1 MTNRVC
7 KALGIE
13 KPIIQGAMAWL
24 TDAKLVA
31 AVGEAG
37 GMGILGPN
45 AGQTSKTTSVDE
57 TIERM
62 RQEVRKVQRLTD
74 KPFGINLIPLDPA
87 KDQFTMPMIK
97 MMAEEHVPA
106 AAYVGDP
113 YPEYFEALKKA
124 HIKIIFRQ
132 LTPTVKDAQTA
143 EQLGADVVVATG
155 FDEGGTM
162 PLRSLGMFSI
172 VPLLADAVSIPVLAA
187 GAITDARTARAAIDL
202 GAEGVYCGSIF
213 TIAKECRMDEKIKQ
227 YILRSTGEDLLF
239 FNIPQIPIYYRTL
252 PGGLTNSL
260 MKAIKDGT
268 PVEQLAS
275 KVSLSGVQ
283 KGMLQ
288 GDLDNGY
295 ITIGTGIGN
304 LKEELSVAQ
313 IFAILM
319 KGITD

>member
-7 KALGIE
+7 ATLGIE

-37 GMGILGPN
+37 GLGILGPN
-45 AGQTSKTTSVDE
+45 AGQTTKTVSVDK
-57 TIERM
+57 TIKRM
-62 RQEVRKVQRLTD
+62 RQEVRKVKKLTAR
-74 KPFGINLIPLDPA
+74 PFGVNLIPVDPA

-97 MMAEEHVPA
+97 MMAEEQVPA

-113 YPEYFEALKKA
+113 YPEYFKALKDA
-124 HIKIIFRQ
+124 GIKIIFRQ

-143 EQLGADVVVATG
+143 EKLGADVVVATG

-162 PLRSLGMFSI
+162 PTRSLGMFSI
-172 VPLLADAVSIPVLAA
+172 VPLIADAVSVPVMAA
-187 GAITDARTARAAIDL
+187 GAITDARTAKAAIDL

-213 TIAKECRMDEKIKQ
+213 VVAKECRTDERIKQ
-227 YILRSTGEDLLF
+227 YILRSTGEDLEFL
-239 FNIPQIPIYYRTL
+239 NIPQVPIFYRTL
-252 PGGLTNSL
+252 PGKYVDQFLAAV
-260 MKAIKDGT
+260 KAGT
-268 PVEQLAS
+268 PLQKLAGNI
-275 KVSLSGVQ
+275 SLAGVQ

-288 GDLDNGY
+288 GDLDHGY

-304 LKEELSVAQ
+304 LKQEMPVAE
-313 IFAILM
+313 IMDILM
-319 KGITD
+319 KGIQA